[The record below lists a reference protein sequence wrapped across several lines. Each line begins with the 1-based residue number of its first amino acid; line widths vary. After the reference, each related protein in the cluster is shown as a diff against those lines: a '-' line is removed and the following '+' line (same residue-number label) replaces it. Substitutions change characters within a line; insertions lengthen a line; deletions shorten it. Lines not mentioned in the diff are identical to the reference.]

1 MCAPP
6 SASVEDLK
14 HAFREFALRHH
25 PDKAPQGTGAMYA
38 RARVSLKLKALSYFC
53 ASVVQVHDDAR
64 GTGQPRQRP
73 CKL

>member
-1 MCAPP
+1 MYCCCRYELMCAPP

-38 RARVSLKLKALSYFC
+38 RARVSLKLKALSYSC
-53 ASVVQVHDDAR
+53 VEIEGSVLFLR
-64 GTGQPRQRP
+64 
-73 CKL
+73 

>member
-6 SASVEDLK
+6 SASIEDLK

-38 RARVSLKLKALSYFC
+38 RARVSLKLKALSYSC
-53 ASVVQVHDDAR
+53 N
-64 GTGQPRQRP
+64 
-73 CKL
+73 